1 MQFAY
6 LDDTAGAVDL
16 MVGTLLHSLQHHRN
30 TREQAPEDESTPV
43 PEVELPDDW
52 KEFKKSLQAFQKEYM
67 ETLRCVRETEQ
78 NIVSKKKKLE
88 TLKKFA
94 DTFDEGPYKEEA
106 NQLLSKFEQEENI
119 GGEEE
124 ELASLKG
131 TARAMRVALENTNP
145 EQAMKFQCFVC
156 MDKEI
161 DSFLDPCGHVICTGC
176 WRRNNS
182 TSCPGCRT
190 RVTAKKIFTLS

>member
-6 LDDTAGAVDL
+6 LDDAAGSAVDL
-16 MVGTLLHSLQHHRN
+16 MVGTLLHSLQNHRN
-30 TREQAPEDESTPV
+30 TREQVTEDDTV

-52 KEFKKSLQAFQKEYM
+52 KKFKESLQAFQKEYM
-67 ETLRCVRETEQ
+67 QTIRCVRETEQ
-78 NIVSKKKKLE
+78 TLMIKKKKLD

-94 DTFDEGPYKEEA
+94 DTFDDGPYKEEA
-106 NQLLSKFEQEENI
+106 TQLVSKFEQEEDI
-119 GGEEE
+119 SGEEE

-131 TARAMRVALENTNP
+131 TARAMKNALENTNL
-145 EQAMKFQCFVC
+145 EQALKFQCFVC

-161 DSFLDPCGHVICTGC
+161 DSFLDPCGHVICTAC

-182 TSCPGCRT
+182 SSCPGCRT
-190 RVTAKKIFTLS
+190 RVTPKKIFTLS

>member
-16 MVGTLLHSLQHHRN
+16 MVGTLLHSLQQHRN
-30 TREQAPEDESTPV
+30 TREQLNEDDI
-43 PEVELPDDW
+43 PEVELPEDW
-52 KEFKKSLQAFQKEYM
+52 KKFQESLQAFQKEYM
-67 ETLRCVRETEQ
+67 QTARCVRETEQ
-78 NIVSKKKKLE
+78 SLVGKKKKLE
-88 TLKKFA
+88 TLKKLT
-94 DTFDEGPYKEEA
+94 DTFDDGPYKEEA
-106 NQLLSKFEQEENI
+106 TQLVSKFEQEEDI
-119 GGEEE
+119 GGEKE

-131 TARAMRVALENTNP
+131 TAHAMRLALVNTNP
-145 EQAMKFQCFVC
+145 EQALKFQCFVC

-182 TSCPGCRT
+182 AACPGCRT
-190 RVTAKKIFTLS
+190 QVTAKKIFTLS

>member
-6 LDDTAGAVDL
+6 LDDAGSAVDL
-16 MVGTLLHSLQHHRN
+16 MVGTLLHSLQNHRN
-30 TREQAPEDESTPV
+30 TREQLNEIDV

-52 KEFKKSLQAFQKEYM
+52 KKFQESLQAFQKEYIAMTRCAREM
-67 ETLRCVRETEQ
+67 EQSLV
-78 NIVSKKKKLE
+78 NNKKKLE
-88 TLKKFA
+88 TLKKLA
-94 DTFDEGPYKEEA
+94 DTFDDGPYKEEV
-106 NQLLSKFEQEENI
+106 NQLVSKFEQEENI
-119 GGEEE
+119 PGEEE

-131 TARAMRVALENTNP
+131 TMRAMKGALENTNI
-145 EQAMKFQCFVC
+145 EQALKFQCFVC

-161 DSFLDPCGHVICTGC
+161 DTFLDPCGHVICTGC

-190 RVTAKKIFTLS
+190 RVTPKKIFTLS